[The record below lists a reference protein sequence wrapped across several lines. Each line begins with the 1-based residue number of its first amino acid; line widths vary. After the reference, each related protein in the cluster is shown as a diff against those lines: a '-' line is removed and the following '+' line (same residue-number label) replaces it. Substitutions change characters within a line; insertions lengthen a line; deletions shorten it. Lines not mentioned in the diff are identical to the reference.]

1 MFAARRSLD
10 LPPERRSRLKLNGAG
25 ICQTCRADEG
35 SEVPQF
41 SSENNLDPGGVPTH
55 LEQLPYTD
63 IEEILIAHVRT
74 AVNVFQD
81 TPCLYAKLPL
91 LSRDAEV
98 LLLRPRDLRTGELS
112 FSKGI
117 FTVRRS
123 VVKAWLDFLR
133 QNHPG
138 YADFEIDNA
147 ALAALSSFVARRF
160 TESRTITVDEVQE
173 AFEDPESGQGR
184 HLLNSI

>member
-10 LPPERRSRLKLNGAG
+10 LPPERRSRLKLNEAG

-41 SSENNLDPGGVPTH
+41 SSENNLDHGGVPTH

-91 LSRDAEV
+91 LPRDAEV

-112 FSKGI
+112 FSREYLPYGGLLSKRGLA
-117 FTVRRS
+117 F
-123 VVKAWLDFLR
+123 
-133 QNHPG
+133 
-138 YADFEIDNA
+138 YAK
-147 ALAALSSFVARRF
+147 
-160 TESRTITVDEVQE
+160 TT
-173 AFEDPESGQGR
+173 P
-184 HLLNSI
+184 

>member
-1 MFAARRSLD
+1 MFDARRPLD

-81 TPCLYAKLPL
+81 RRALFL
-91 LSRDAEV
+91 
-98 LLLRPRDLRTGELS
+98 
-112 FSKGI
+112 KGI

-147 ALAALSSFVARRF
+147 ALAALSSFVARRL

-184 HLLNSI
+184 HLLDSIVRQSRKIKTSRMHNGSPERPKIT